1 MPGGH
6 ALKKAAPTLA
16 AVIAAA
22 IMMAGPV
29 RAEHGAVAHSLTTA
43 ALRVPAIALPSS
55 ERVLTNAFT
64 TGYTWFDN
72 TPRGSAQISAPVLH
86 RTAGGIGTYADP
98 ITLAVGHSNASGV
111 DVLDFAAGTRF
122 YLPHVH
128 RYFIV
133 EDSCGD
139 GPRPQDTGCHRLT
152 AAPAGAKVWVDLYVG
167 GGPADKA
174 SAVQACAG
182 TITDGDAALHRLI
195 LHPRPN
201 HLVVAGA
208 LFAHGRCTQLFR

>member
-1 MPGGH
+1 MHGGH
-6 ALKKAAPTLA
+6 GLKKAGPMLA
-16 AVIAAA
+16 AVIATA
-22 IMMAGPV
+22 IMAGGPV
-29 RAEHGAVAHSLTTA
+29 RAERGAVAHSLTTV
-43 ALRVPAIALPSS
+43 ALRVPATARPSS

-86 RTAGGIGTYADP
+86 RSAGGTGTYADP

-122 YLPHVH
+122 YLPHVR

-139 GPRPQDTGCHRLT
+139 GPRPQNTGCHRLT
-152 AAPAGAKVWVDLYVG
+152 TAPAGAKVWVDLYVG

-174 SAVQACAG
+174 TAVQACAS
-182 TITDGDAALHRLI
+182 TVTDGDAALHRLI
-195 LHPRPN
+195 VNPHPN